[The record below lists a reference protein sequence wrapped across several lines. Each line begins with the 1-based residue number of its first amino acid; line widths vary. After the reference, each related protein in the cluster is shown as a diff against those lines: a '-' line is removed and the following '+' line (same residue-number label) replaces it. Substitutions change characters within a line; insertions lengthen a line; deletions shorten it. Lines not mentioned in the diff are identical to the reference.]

1 MIKIY
6 KGYLKGSEKRAAE
19 SFKNDDSKLVTY
31 ETARKY
37 DSFVGILEDDYIMI
51 DIDSVKEAK
60 LFLKVMDHLKLQC
73 SVLKTKKGIHVYF
86 KGYEMKSNQI
96 EWYCPL
102 GIQVTTKLG
111 SKNTADPLK
120 INGVTRKWI
129 RKAKEHEPLPKWLYP
144 MDKKK
149 NYITEIDEG
158 NRNQELFNYIL
169 KLQSVNMSKK
179 EIKETIKIINKY
191 VLSEP
196 LPDNEIKTIL
206 RDDAFM
212 KQSFFKDKTFL
223 HDQFAKFLIQEHH
236 IIRIVDVLHIYIDG
250 IYSDNPDDIER
261 AMIRHLPQLTKS
273 RRLEVMAYLQ
283 LEAKE
288 RELSPVN
295 FVAVKN
301 GILDIDT
308 WKVTDYTPDV
318 VIKNKIPVK
327 YVPRAYYD
335 VADITLDKLTCGD
348 KQLRKVL
355 EEIFGYILL
364 RRNEYG
370 KVFILTGDGK
380 NGKSSFLKMI
390 RAFTGNENTASLD
403 LKELGQRFKTAELFG
418 QLVNIG
424 DDISGEY
431 IKDSSE
437 LKKLATGETLN
448 VERKGRDPFDFQNYS
463 KLIFSANRM
472 PRIND
477 YSTGLTRRLMM
488 VPFNAVF
495 DPSDEDYD
503 PFIQD
508 KLISDESMEYMLQL
522 AIVGLKRLLKNKKF
536 STSKTVD
543 KELQKY
549 EVENN
554 PILSFLQEDI
564 KVENEV
570 STDVFQKY
578 QVWCAENG
586 FNAVGKTNFS
596 REVCKILKMD
606 TKQQRIDGK
615 RKYIFVKK

>member
-6 KGYLKGSEKRAAE
+6 KGYLKGSEKRAAK

-31 ETARKY
+31 ETARIY

-206 RDDAFM
+206 RDDAFL

-283 LEAKE
+283 LEVKE

-318 VIKNKIPVK
+318 IIKNKIPVK
-327 YVPRAYYD
+327 YVPKAYYD
-335 VADITLDKLTCGD
+335 VADTT
-348 KQLRKVL
+348 
-355 EEIFGYILL
+355 
-364 RRNEYG
+364 
-370 KVFILTGDGK
+370 T
-380 NGKSSFLKMI
+380 
-390 RAFTGNENTASLD
+390 
-403 LKELGQRFKTAELFG
+403 
-418 QLVNIG
+418 
-424 DDISGEY
+424 
-431 IKDSSE
+431 
-437 LKKLATGETLN
+437 
-448 VERKGRDPFDFQNYS
+448 
-463 KLIFSANRM
+463 
-472 PRIND
+472 
-477 YSTGLTRRLMM
+477 
-488 VPFNAVF
+488 
-495 DPSDEDYD
+495 
-503 PFIQD
+503 
-508 KLISDESMEYMLQL
+508 
-522 AIVGLKRLLKNKKF
+522 
-536 STSKTVD
+536 
-543 KELQKY
+543 
-549 EVENN
+549 
-554 PILSFLQEDI
+554 
-564 KVENEV
+564 
-570 STDVFQKY
+570 
-578 QVWCAENG
+578 
-586 FNAVGKTNFS
+586 
-596 REVCKILKMD
+596 
-606 TKQQRIDGK
+606 
-615 RKYIFVKK
+615 

>member
-102 GIQVTTKLG
+102 GIKVTTKLG

-212 KQSFFKDKTFL
+212 KQSFFKDSRLL
-223 HDQFAKFLIQEHH
+223 HDQFGDYLINEYH
-236 IIRIVDVLHIYIDG
+236 IIKVQDVLHIYMNG
-250 IYSDNPDDIER
+250 IYSDKENDIYKVMLKE
-261 AMIRHLPQLTKS
+261 IKS
-273 RRLEVMAYLQ
+273 LSTNQRKEVMNYLNIT
-283 LEAKE
+283 AKE
-288 RELSPVN
+288 KELSPVN

-318 VIKNKIPVK
+318 IIKNKIPVK
-327 YVPRAYYD
+327 YVPKAYYD
-335 VADITLDKLTCGD
+335 LTDLTLDKLTCGD

-355 EEIFGYILL
+355 EEMFGYILL

-370 KVFILTGDGK
+370 KVFIFTGDGK
-380 NGKSSFLKMI
+380 NGKSTFLKMI

-463 KLIFSANRM
+463 KLIFSANK
-472 PRIND
+472 PPKIND
-477 YSTGLTRRLMM
+477 TSSGLMRRLMM

-564 KVENEV
+564 KFENEV
-570 STDVFQKY
+570 VGDVYKIY

-586 FNAVGKTNFS
+586 FNSMVANLFS
-596 REVCKILKMD
+596 REVNKILGLE
-606 TKQQRIDGK
+606 TKQQRVDGK
-615 RKYIFVKK
+615 KKRIYVKK